1 MNLDQLDC
9 LQGNTHA
16 IVSRAGEKLE
26 IPEMVGSFTVRI
38 IYYVGHLVM
47 LWITVVIS
55 RATWLC
61 TVRPLIDNPRVGVG
75 LPDNTRRDTCYML
88 VRRLTCGETQHGH
101 VAALQHHPASQPPP
115 LRWQPRLPSHHDVL
129 PSQG

>member
-26 IPEMVGSFTVRI
+26 IPEMVRGFTVVI
-38 IYYVGHLVM
+38 IYTVGHLVM

-55 RATWLC
+55 LATWLC
-61 TVRPLIDNPRVGVG
+61 TVRPLIDNPRLGVG
-75 LPDNTRRDTCYML
+75 LPDKTRLDTGN
-88 VRRLTCGETQHGH
+88 V
-101 VAALQHHPASQPPP
+101 
-115 LRWQPRLPSHHDVL
+115 SHEDHL
-129 PSQG
+129 